1 MISIIEA
8 IILGIIQGITEWL
21 PISSSGHLVLLQNF
35 FNIQPPLIFD
45 IMLHIGS
52 LFVIFIVFY
61 KDIKKLIFGVLKG
74 DKKQIKLFLL
84 LIIATIPIALIGFFL
99 NDLIKS
105 IFNDLRTVGF
115 SLIFTSLLLFLTKIK
130 RKKRK
135 LNIKNTFLIGIAQG
149 LAILP
154 GISRSGATISLGLIQ
169 GIEKKEIITLSFL
182 MFIPAILGALLLEI
196 NNVSQINNIAPLVIG
211 TLTVIVTGFF
221 SLRFLI
227 KIIKKNKFHNFGWYC
242 LGLGIIILSIA
253 YF

>member
-8 IILGIIQGITEWL
+8 IVLGIIQGITEWL

-35 FNIQPPLIFD
+35 FNVQPPLIFD

-52 LFVIFIVFY
+52 LFVIFIVFF
-61 KDIKKLIFGVLKG
+61 KDIKKLVLGILKG

-84 LIIATIPIALIGFFL
+84 LIIATIPIALIGFFF
-99 NDLIKS
+99 NDLIKN

-115 SLIFTSLLLFLTKIK
+115 SLIITSILLFSTKIK

-135 LNIKNTFLIGIAQG
+135 LNVKNIFLIGIAQG

-154 GISRSGATISLGLIQ
+154 GVSRSGATISLGLIQ

-196 NNVSQINNIAPLVIG
+196 NNVSKISNITPLVIG
-211 TLTVIVTGFF
+211 TLTAIITGFF

-227 KIIKKNKFHNFGWYC
+227 KIIKKNKFHNFGYYC

>member
-8 IILGIIQGITEWL
+8 IILGIVQGITEWL

-52 LFVIFIVFY
+52 LFVIFIVFF
-61 KDIKKLIFGVLKG
+61 KDIKKLILGVLKG

-84 LIIATIPIALIGFFL
+84 LIIATIPIALIGFFF
-99 NDLIKS
+99 NDLIKN

-115 SLIFTSLLLFLTKIK
+115 SLIITSILLFSTKIK

-135 LNIKNTFLIGIAQG
+135 LNVKNIFLIGIAQG

-154 GISRSGATISLGLIQ
+154 GVSRSGATISLGLIQ

-196 NNVSQINNIAPLVIG
+196 NNVSKISNITPLVIG
-211 TLTVIVTGFF
+211 TLTAIITGFF

-227 KIIKKNKFHNFGWYC
+227 KIIKKNKFHNFGYYC

>member
-1 MISIIEA
+1 MISILEA
-8 IILGIIQGITEWL
+8 IILGIVQGITEWL

-52 LFVIFIVFY
+52 LFVILIVFY
-61 KDIKKLIFGVLKG
+61 KDIKKLILGVLKG

-84 LIIATIPIALIGFFL
+84 LIVATIPIALIGFFL
-99 NDLIKS
+99 NDLIKN

-115 SLIFTSLLLFLTKIK
+115 SLIITSLLLFSTKIK

-196 NNVSQINNIAPLVIG
+196 NNVSQINNITPLIIG
-211 TLTVIVTGFF
+211 TLTAIVTGFF

-227 KIIKKNKFHNFGWYC
+227 KIIKKNKFHNFGYYC